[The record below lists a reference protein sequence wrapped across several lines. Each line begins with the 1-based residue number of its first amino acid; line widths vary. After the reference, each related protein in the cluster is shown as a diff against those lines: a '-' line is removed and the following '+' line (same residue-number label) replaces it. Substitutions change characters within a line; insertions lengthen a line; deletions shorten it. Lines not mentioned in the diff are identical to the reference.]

1 MDFAQD
7 YTDDE
12 EHAIASGLELL
23 DGLGDSDAGREMAP
37 RQSHVTLTRERIRK
51 SSASQRLVGSC
62 EAMIRGATPQVKP
75 RPTPFLVSALLRV
88 CLCAPQDITAFL
100 MDFNSKYNED
110 PAHVD
115 PKVYTRWETT
125 EVKNDHHRVTYCEV
139 RMTPFRSRYFLNS
152 LLWKKVSDSP
162 PTFIWVAVPLA
173 SHPSIATDGDTV
185 CAAVTRCL
193 RMTALTDQVTHVE
206 YASSMHL
213 GRFTDKFLLPTLTM
227 LPYSLQLYFI
237 KLRPSNCC
245 TAEDGLLLGHHLM
258 DMILKT
264 RKNQQA
270 AVLRTFVSQCAM
282 LQDAP
287 IAHVGTL
294 LRAMIKRQFH
304 NPKEVVHAEPTVL
317 SDADAH
323 AIGASVTAIYLGHNM
338 PSKATEELLGT
349 FAALRKA
356 SDEAPWFKAML
367 EAILTR
373 MMEVSTGML
382 VRMTMGAAL
391 SLFDVGSDMFSIYSY
406 FTMGWTATAAAMI
419 MMTGLSLTGQS
430 LVAYYRRRHLGSRVV
445 AKEVGIVFTFL
456 KPVADLRRLSKGYEV
471 DGSPCSTATER
482 SYCSGMEMVAE
493 SLPSSFLQSAV
504 TLATGQLTGAAVA
517 SIGFSWASTAYKV
530 YSIAF
535 NQ

>member
-1 MDFAQD
+1 
-7 YTDDE
+7 
-12 EHAIASGLELL
+12 
-23 DGLGDSDAGREMAP
+23 
-37 RQSHVTLTRERIRK
+37 
-51 SSASQRLVGSC
+51 
-62 EAMIRGATPQVKP
+62 
-75 RPTPFLVSALLRV
+75 
-88 CLCAPQDITAFL
+88 
-100 MDFNSKYNED
+100 
-110 PAHVD
+110 
-115 PKVYTRWETT
+115 
-125 EVKNDHHRVTYCEV
+125 
-139 RMTPFRSRYFLNS
+139 
-152 LLWKKVSDSP
+152 
-162 PTFIWVAVPLA
+162 
-173 SHPSIATDGDTV
+173 
-185 CAAVTRCL
+185 
-193 RMTALTDQVTHVE
+193 
-206 YASSMHL
+206 MHL

-227 LPYSLQLYFI
+227 LPYSLQVYFI

-356 SDEAPWFKAML
+356 ADEAPWFKAML